1 MALRIVGRLKTTVAI
16 GPSCCTSR
24 SALGLTVVQ
33 CSRGMHVP
41 ALAQA
46 ARGWYAV
53 TRSICI
59 LSSKIS
65 AARMNSQRMSRR
77 GRSLAT
83 SGKMSSDS
91 PDTATVS
98 SRMKRPRAGM
108 APMTSPPTMK
118 TFAVLA
124 GCRPKIS
131 TISSR
136 LTQMPRYLPM
146 RSMAGSFDDAP
157 PAAGGA
163 SVLSGCFVLRLLSR
177 RLSRLLATLLGALPR
192 GDRDLLGVP
201 ALGALGEANGED
213 AVVVRRLRP
222 VGVDAVGKRDLAI
235 EPDVALDPRVLALFL
250 GLGLAAD
257 GQRVV
262 FQLDLHL
269 IGLDPRQLGG
279 QLDGVVVVAH
289 LHAGHADHAA
299 IALGSAGG
307 EHGVQQRRAEEIA
320 LHALEQRVQHRERI
334 LVLPR
339 RQAAL
344 AAVAGFRHRGR
355 LALVLTLA
363 LLVRHGRLLSVIRR
377 WRVRPVDPSTSY
389 RDQYRSPPVSHGPEE
404 VAHRPTDGTSRRSA
418 TASRYHPAGARSGPC
433 RARAERRARRAAQ
446 ALRVV
451 DAWRGGGDAARRR
464 RPAEQADD
472 EEAQRVW
479 WRWEELN
486 LRHGAYETPALPLSY
501 TAEPRKIN
509 GLETGFYPG
518 TPGCARDCARR
529 RGHVGDRRD
538 PARRVLEVRLA
549 DDVVAVEH
557 RPRLVA

>member
-16 GPSCCTSR
+16 GPSCCTRR

-33 CSRGMHVP
+33 CSRGMQVP

-46 ARGWYAV
+46 AR
-53 TRSICI
+53 
-59 LSSKIS
+59 
-65 AARMNSQRMSRR
+65 
-77 GRSLAT
+77 RSLAT

-136 LTQMPRYLPM
+136 LIQMPRYLPM

-192 GDRDLLGVP
+192 GDRDLLGVA

-213 AVVVRRLRP
+213 AVVVRRLRL

-235 EPDVALDPRVLALFL
+235 ETDVALDP
-250 GLGLAAD
+250 
-257 GQRVV
+257 
-262 FQLDLHL
+262 
-269 IGLDPRQLGG
+269 
-279 QLDGVVVVAH
+279 GV
-289 LHAGHADHAA
+289 
-299 IALGSAGG
+299 
-307 EHGVQQRRAEEIA
+307 
-320 LHALEQRVQHRERI
+320 
-334 LVLPR
+334 
-339 RQAAL
+339 
-344 AAVAGFRHRGR
+344 

-389 RDQYRSPPVSHGPEE
+389 RDEYRSPPVSHGPEE

-418 TASRYHPAGARSGPC
+418 TASRYHSAGARPGPC

-451 DAWRGGGDAARRR
+451 DASRGGG
-464 RPAEQADD
+464 
-472 EEAQRVW
+472 QRVW

-501 TAEPRKIN
+501 TAGWPGRPRSERSVPHDA
-509 GLETGFYPG
+509 ETQPAWRPN
-518 TPGCARDCARR
+518 TSAACRR
-529 RGHVGDRRD
+529 R
-538 PARRVLEVRLA
+538 ASS
-549 DDVVAVEH
+549 VVSD
-557 RPRLVA
+557 

>member
-16 GPSCCTSR
+16 GPSCCTRR

-33 CSRGMHVP
+33 CSRGMQVP

-46 ARGWYAV
+46 AR
-53 TRSICI
+53 
-59 LSSKIS
+59 
-65 AARMNSQRMSRR
+65 
-77 GRSLAT
+77 RSLAT

-108 APMTSPPTMK
+108 APMTSPTTMK

-146 RSMAGSFDDAP
+146 RSMAGSFDEAP

-192 GDRDLLGVP
+192 GDRDLLGVA

-213 AVVVRRLRP
+213 AVVVRRLRL

-235 EPDVALDPRVLALFL
+235 ETDVALDPRVLALFL

-257 GQRVV
+257 GQHVV

-279 QLDGVVVVAH
+279 QLAGAVVVAH

-344 AAVAGFRHRGR
+344 AAVAEFRHRGR

-389 RDQYRSPPVSHGPEE
+389 RDEYRSPPVSHGPEE

-418 TASRYHPAGARSGPC
+418 TASRYRPAGARPGPC

-501 TAEPRKIN
+501 TARWPGRPRSERSVPHDA
-509 GLETGFYPG
+509 ETQPAWRPN
-518 TPGCARDCARR
+518 TSAACRR
-529 RGHVGDRRD
+529 RAAGVVSDG
-538 PARRVLEVRLA
+538 LA
-549 DDVVAVEH
+549 SRSSREH
-557 RPRLVA
+557 RGDQQRMASRRLLRRPMSRDIK